1 MVFFKKQN
9 YTGGITVDQIEKIHF
24 ENLIKDVVSW
34 RRHFHEHPELSFEE
48 INTSQFVYDTLKS
61 FGNIEVTRPTKTSVM
76 GRLIGSESGKVL
88 AIRADMDALPITEET
103 GLSFASKTPGIMHAC
118 GHDGHTAMLLGAAK
132 VLVQLRGKIKGEIR
146 FIFQHA
152 EELFPGGAQELVKVG
167 VMDGVDKIIGLHLFT
182 MIPTGKIVIP
192 YGPFTANS
200 DVFDIKIIGKGGHSS
215 QPQET
220 IDPIAIGAQV
230 VNNIQHIVARNID
243 PLDQAVVSITEF
255 NGGTAKNIIPDSIKI
270 GGGVR
275 SFREEVRV
283 NISKRIEEV
292 VKGITEAHQATYEYE
307 YEFGYASVFNNSE
320 VTGEIENLIIEKFG
334 PNIIMEI
341 PPFMGGE
348 DFSAFSQKVP
358 GCFIGIGAAIENNE
372 LNFPHH
378 HPRFDIDEK
387 SLEIGLKLLIE
398 APFKLLN

>member
-1 MVFFKKQN
+1 M
-9 YTGGITVDQIEKIHF
+9 DEIEVIDF
-24 ENLIKDVVSW
+24 EKVKNDVVKW
-34 RRHFHEHPELSFEE
+34 RRYFHQHPELSYEE

-61 FGNIEVTRPTKTSVM
+61 FGSIEVTRPTKTSVM
-76 GRLIGSESGKVL
+76 GRLLGSEPGKVL
-88 AIRADMDALPITEET
+88 AIRGDMDALPITEATDLPFVSEN
-103 GLSFASKTPGIMHAC
+103 SGIMHAC

-132 VLVQLRGKIKGEIR
+132 ILVQRKDKIKGEVR

-152 EELFPGGAQELVKVG
+152 EELFPGGAQEMVKAG
-167 VMDGVDKIIGLHLFT
+167 VLDGVDKIIGLHLFT

-200 DVFDIKIIGKGGHSS
+200 DIFNIKIVGKGGHSS

-220 IDPIAIGAQV
+220 IDPILIGAQV
-230 VNNIQHIVARNID
+230 VNNIQHIIARNID

-255 NGGTAKNIIPDSIKI
+255 NGGTAKNIIPDSVKI

-275 SFREEVRV
+275 SFSEEVRV

-292 VKGITEAHQATYEYE
+292 VNGITKAHQATYEYE
-307 YEFGYASVFNNSE
+307 YEFGYASVYNNHE
-320 VTGEIENLIIEKFG
+320 VTGEIEKLIEEKFG

-358 GCFIGIGAAIENNE
+358 GCFIGIGAAKDKEE

-378 HPRFDIDEK
+378 HPRFDFDER